1 MLTAQAKSRGLGVW
15 FKDEIKNTLLAL
27 DAANLDIAQH
37 IDTPEMRLYRK
48 GYEAAIQAMA
58 IAFGISYTPA
68 TVSDSSPSFPK
79 TALLSAPSER
89 T

>member
-1 MLTAQAKSRGLGVW
+1 MLTAQAKSHGLGVW

-37 IDTPEMRLYRK
+37 VDTPEMRLYRK

-58 IAFGISYTPA
+58 VAFGISYA
-68 TVSDSSPSFPK
+68 TATIPDPPQSLPRRQ
-79 TALLSAPSER
+79 LLSP
-89 T
+89 

>member
-1 MLTAQAKSRGLGVW
+1 MRAQAKSLGLGVW
-15 FKDEIKNTLLAL
+15 FKDEIKNTLVAL

-37 IDTPEMRLYRK
+37 VDTPEMRLYRK

-58 IAFGISYTPA
+58 IAFGIAYTPA
-68 TVSDSSPSFPK
+68 TVPTSSPPPHSTTF
-79 TALLSAPSER
+79 LPSSYKP